1 MRRWMFEKMTEFLT
15 RPLST
20 YERRGW
26 NDPDA
31 IRRHVRKGD
40 VLLVEGDQRI
50 SALIRYV
57 TQSSW
62 SHAALYV
69 GDELLRRDEH
79 LRAETL
85 ACFGDEAR
93 HMVVEALI
101 DGVVASPLSKYMHLN
116 LRICRPHNLKPPD
129 LKTILDDAVRSLGWR
144 YDVRNVLDLLRYL
157 LPAVRPSRYR
167 RQAPFLGSGGRTDVI
182 CSSHLARLFH
192 GVGFPI
198 QPEVEFPDALA
209 PEPPRRR
216 GLFMRRR
223 AQSAHHYRGV
233 FRRRHPTL
241 LTPRDFD
248 LSPYFEVVKF
258 NVLADRAFD
267 YSRLQWI
274 QEVVAEAAAD
284 AASAV
289 EAGSAAAPAGPESE
303 PPAGADGATG

>member
-1 MRRWMFEKMTEFLT
+1 MRRWLFQRLIEFLT

-26 NDPDA
+26 NDPEA

-50 SALIRYV
+50 SALIRYL

-62 SHAALYV
+62 SHSALYI

-79 LRAETL
+79 MRAETL
-85 ACFGDEAR
+85 ACFGEEAN
-93 HMVVEALI
+93 HMVVEALM
-101 DGVVASPLSKYMHLN
+101 DGVVASPLSKYLHLN
-116 LRICRPHNLKPPD
+116 LRVCRPHNLKPHD
-129 LKTILDDAVRSLGWR
+129 LKKILDDAVRTLGWR
-144 YDVRNVLDLLRYL
+144 YDLRNVLDLTRYL
-157 LPAVRPSRYR
+157 LPAIRPARYR
-167 RQAPFLGSGGRTDVI
+167 RQAAFLGSGGHTDVI

-192 GVGFPI
+192 GIGFPI

-209 PEPPRRR
+209 PEAPRRR
-216 GLFMRRR
+216 GLFVRRR
-223 AQSAHHYRGV
+223 GESAHYRGV

-258 NVLADRAFD
+258 NVLADRRFD

-274 QEVVAEAAAD
+274 QEVVEEAA
-284 AASAV
+284 V
-289 EAGSAAAPAGPESE
+289 EPEAQV
-303 PPAGADGATG
+303 PPPRSG